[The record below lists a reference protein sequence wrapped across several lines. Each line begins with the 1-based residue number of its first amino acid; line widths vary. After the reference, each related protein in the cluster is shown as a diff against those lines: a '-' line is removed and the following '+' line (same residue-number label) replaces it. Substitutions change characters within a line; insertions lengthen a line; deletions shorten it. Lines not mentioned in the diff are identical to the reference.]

1 MGVSRL
7 DPRFLEPTDGR
18 WGGWVSG
25 TVIDSVTVCSHGG
38 AVGRGVR
45 IIKRVGG
52 AVTGI

>member
-7 DPRFLEPTDGR
+7 DPDFWSPLMVAGV
-18 WGGWVSG
+18 GG
-25 TVIDSVTVCSHGG
+25 TLIDSVTVCSHGG

-52 AVTGI
+52 DITGI